1 MALGVETEPLRRE
14 PAWVWP
20 AMRVVRW
27 LLALTLTLTLALA
40 LFRVGIRRR
49 RLGCR

>member
-27 LLALTLTLTLALA
+27 LLALTLALA
-40 LFRVGIRRR
+40 LFCVGIRRR